1 MHEDSI
7 KITKEEPLSKEFLFV
22 LFENRNDHERINFNF
37 MTFRKYIFK

>member
-1 MHEDSI
+1 M
-7 KITKEEPLSKEFLFV
+7 KIALKLQKKNLYQKEFLFV